1 MTIRTITDHQVAAL
15 PIHDGRAELLEEIMK
30 TPVDQV
36 DHIDHSSRARASR
49 PRTRTW
55 TAIAAAA
62 AVAATVGGLAT
73 WNAPHEEQTRTSYG
87 DGPQQHGAPY
97 VVHDNH
103 YSKQLTSA
111 VRSVPGGAYFALGA
125 SGWSL
130 ANVDESATGLGLT
143 YVRGDEELEL
153 DLYAADEYQ
162 TYVQDREDLGAGT
175 SLSMLGQD
183 ATRWAYSADDH
194 TLIRTPQ
201 GDRFLEVR
209 GTGMDESA
217 YLKLVNQIVQTD
229 ARGFADSLPTDVVT
243 PYNRERAVRHLL
255 RGVDTPPGFTSADV
269 RLQGFNDAYQSAAKV
284 AGSVGCAWVEVWAGG
299 TRADHRAAVEAFESS
314 RSWPLLVAIAD
325 EGGYSSGFW
334 DVGAE
339 LRTGLDDRGDPVKV
353 SDLRSAICS

>member
-1 MTIRTITDHQVAAL
+1 MTIRTITDHQVGAL

-36 DHIDHSSRARASR
+36 DHIDHSPGARAPR

-62 AVAATVGGLAT
+62 AVAATVGGPAT
-73 WNAPHEEQTRTSYG
+73 WNAPHEEQTRTSYR
-87 DGPQQHGAPY
+87 DGPQRHGAPY

-130 ANVDESATGLGLT
+130 AHVDESATGLGLT
-143 YVRGDEELEL
+143 YVRDDDELEL

-162 TYVQDREDLGAGT
+162 TYVQDREDLGVGT

-209 GTGMDESA
+209 GTGMDEAA
-217 YLKLVNQIVQTD
+217 YLELVSQIVQTD

-243 PYNRERAVRHLL
+243 PYNRGGRCVTSCAEWTPR
-255 RGVDTPPGFTSADV
+255 RGSPAPT
-269 RLQGFNDAYQSAAKV
+269 
-284 AGSVGCAWVEVWAGG
+284 
-299 TRADHRAAVEAFESS
+299 
-314 RSWPLLVAIAD
+314 
-325 EGGYSSGFW
+325 
-334 DVGAE
+334 
-339 LRTGLDDRGDPVKV
+339 
-353 SDLRSAICS
+353 